1 MSEGTDDDEA
11 TWVVNGLSMSTV
23 SSLALLALCSIA
35 HGIVAGPVAALA
47 SPAVV
52 VYAGAAPGGA
62 GAAPGGAGAA
72 HEAGIV
78 VVEREEA
85 LPNDGRLFGRVGGE
99 VDSDQQRERAPG
111 DGL

>member
-62 GAAPGGAGAA
+62 GAA

-78 VVEREEA
+78 VVEREDA

-99 VDSDQQRERAPG
+99 VESDQQRERAPG